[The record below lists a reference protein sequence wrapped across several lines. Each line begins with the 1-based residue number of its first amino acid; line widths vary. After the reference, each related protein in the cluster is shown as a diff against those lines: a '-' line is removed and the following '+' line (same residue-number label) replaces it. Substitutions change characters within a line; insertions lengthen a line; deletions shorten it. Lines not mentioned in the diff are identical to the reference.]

1 MSLQQGFFLPDGKN
15 HCPIHSQGFNRGPPS
30 LCSPNKANPLPLEMF
45 VPVIQ
50 AGLNRIVSL
59 PVCGSLAVWRAAFR
73 SEQETQARARLS
85 REVCPPA
92 TTGMTWSMWNV
103 ASCPSWANSQ
113 YSQRPAALRR
123 TSRRNSVGMARIIQT
138 RHPAISVGYA
148 GVRAITTRRVRQAL
162 PPLCARQT

>member
-1 MSLQQGFFLPDGKN
+1 MASSCRMVRITARFIARASIVVR
-15 HCPIHSQGFNRGPPS
+15 PISVRPTRRTPCHWK
-30 LCSPNKANPLPLEMF
+30 CSFQLSRR
-45 VPVIQ
+45 
-50 AGLNRIVSL
+50 GLNKTTSL

-73 SEQETQARARLS
+73 SEQETQTRARLS

-92 TTGMTWSMWNV
+92 ATGMTWSMWNV

-123 TSRRNSVGMARIIQT
+123 TSRRNSDGIARIIQA

-148 GVRAITTRRVRQAL
+148 SVRAITTRRVQQAL
-162 PPLCARQT
+162 LPLYARQG